1 MEAVVYSY
9 DSLSIGAQIASMHPR
24 THTHIYI
31 HSENKRVFGFLRFQ
45 RGKERVIG
53 ALKSLHV
60 VFKQMSLL
68 YFKLRINFVQEVVSI
83 WLKEQNISVS
93 VDTSVPF
100 QDYHYLYI
108 CVCVCA
114 LVF

>member
-1 MEAVVYSY
+1 
-9 DSLSIGAQIASMHPR
+9 MHS
-24 THTHIYI
+24 HIYI
-31 HSENKRVFGFLRFQ
+31 HGENKRVFGILLFQ
-45 RGKERVIG
+45 RGKERVTG